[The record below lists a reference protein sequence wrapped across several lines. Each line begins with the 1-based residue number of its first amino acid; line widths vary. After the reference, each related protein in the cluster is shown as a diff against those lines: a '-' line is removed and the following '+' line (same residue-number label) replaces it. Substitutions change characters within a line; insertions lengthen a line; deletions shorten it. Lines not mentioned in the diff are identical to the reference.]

1 MSSTDKLKSKS
12 QAGDEAIKKSTG
24 KNWKEW
30 FAILDKAGAKK
41 MTHKEIVA
49 FIGKHYGKKVS
60 GWWQQMI
67 TVTYKQTRGLHEK
80 HEKPGGYQISVSKV
94 LSVPL
99 KDLFAYWND
108 AKLRRRWLTEDDI
121 IVRKSTLKKSMRMTW
136 VDKRTSLNV
145 NFYAKGKS
153 KSQVVVQHVKL
164 ADLKEADKRKAYWKQ
179 MLERLNSVLNF
190 SVP

>member
-1 MSSTDKLKSKS
+1 MRSKDKLKTKVSDV
-12 QAGDEAIKKSTG
+12 AVKKRTG
-24 KNWKEW
+24 RNWKEW
-30 FAILDKAGAKK
+30 FAILDKAGAGK

-49 FIGKHYGKKVS
+49 FLGSRYGKKAS

-67 TVTYKQTRGLHEK
+67 AVTYEQARGLREK

-94 LSVPL
+94 LEVPL
-99 KDLFAYWND
+99 KELFAYWD
-108 AKLRRRWLTEDDI
+108 DGRLRRRWLTEDDV
-121 IVRKSTLKKSMRMTW
+121 IVRKSTPKKSMRFTW
-136 VDKRTSLNV
+136 VDKRTALNV

-153 KSQVVVQHVKL
+153 KSQVVVQHCML

-179 MLERLNSVLNF
+179 MLERLNSVLNL